1 MDQSNM
7 LLQMAY
13 AAVQSAQST
22 LPQSHVTK
30 KSDGGQ
36 DFRAL
41 LDEKRTAVDGQ
52 EGQDP
57 AEYKD

>member
-22 LPQSHVTK
+22 LPQSSVAK

-36 DFRAL
+36 DFRTL
-41 LDEKRTAVDGQ
+41 LDEKRT
-52 EGQDP
+52 
-57 AEYKD
+57 